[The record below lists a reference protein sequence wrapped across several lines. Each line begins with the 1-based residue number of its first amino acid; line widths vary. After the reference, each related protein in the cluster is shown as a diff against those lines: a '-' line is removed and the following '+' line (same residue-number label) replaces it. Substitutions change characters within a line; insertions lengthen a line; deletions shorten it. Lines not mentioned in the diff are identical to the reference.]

1 MDSPADFLFT
11 NNALRM
17 KNVVVDFSNYDAM
30 CGFGEIARNYAPR
43 LASVATEYQGDLHF
57 AFILPKR
64 HRGEFGC
71 HIDYIA
77 CEHFK
82 RESTA
87 FQDSCDLWHITD
99 QQTGYLPH
107 GGHAFKLLTVHD
119 LNYLHEKHG
128 IHLWKH
134 KILKQR
140 HIRRADYLTVISQY
154 VQADVMNNIR
164 GITQPPTV
172 IYNGINDIEK
182 EPQQRPAFVASDDEK
197 FFFTIG
203 QVRRK
208 KNFHVLVPMMKYLP
222 DYKLYICGDH
232 HWDYYNNIVKLIA
245 PDDRERILLP
255 GKISEQEKCWLYAH
269 AEAFLFPST
278 LEGFGIPVL
287 EAMRFGTKVFSSRYS
302 CLPEV
307 CSTHASYWDSYEPES
322 MALVVSTALAKWNRN
337 GKAAKAACSYSQ
349 SFNYDSYTRQY
360 ITLYRKLLGLPQL
373 T

>member
-1 MDSPADFLFT
+1 MDNT
-11 NNALRM
+11 
-17 KNVVVDFSNYDAM
+17 KTIVVDFSNYDAM
-30 CGFGEIARNYAPR
+30 CGFGEIARHYAPLLSAEVQPDIR
-43 LASVATEYQGDLHF
+43 F
-57 AFILPKR
+57 AFILPEK
-64 HRGEFGC
+64 HRGEFGS

-77 CEHFK
+77 CEHF
-82 RESTA
+82 RGEAAA
-87 FQDSCDLWHITD
+87 FQERCDLWHITD
-99 QQTGYLPH
+99 QQSGYLPR
-107 GGHAFKLLTVHD
+107 GGHAIKLLTVHD

-154 VQADVMNNIR
+154 VQTDVMNNIS
-164 GITQPPTV
+164 GIEQKPTV
-172 IYNGINDIEK
+172 IYNGINDVERA
-182 EPQQRPAFVASDDEK
+182 EQRRPAFVAADDEK

-208 KNFHVLVPMMKYLP
+208 KNFHVLVPMMKHFP

-232 HWDYYNNIVKLIA
+232 HWDYYDDIMKLIA
-245 PDDRERILLP
+245 PADRHRILLP
-255 GKISEQEKCWLYAH
+255 GKISEEEKCWLYAH
-269 AEAFLFPST
+269 AQAFLFPSM

-307 CSTHASYWDSYEPES
+307 CSVHASYWDSYEPEA
-322 MALVVSTALAKWNRN
+322 MAQVVRQGLAAWQR
-337 GKAAKAACSYSQ
+337 GGEAAKAACRYSQ
-349 SFNYDSYTRQY
+349 QFSYRRYTEQY
-360 ITLYRKLLGLPQL
+360 LALYRQLLGLPPL

>member
-1 MDSPADFLFT
+1 
-11 NNALRM
+11 M
-17 KNVVVDFSNYDAM
+17 KTVVVDFSNYDAW

-43 LASVATEYQGDLHF
+43 LAAVSQTDLHF
-57 AFILPKR
+57 VFIIPER
-64 HRGEFGC
+64 HRGEFGS
-71 HIDYIA
+71 HIGYIA

-82 RESTA
+82 SEAAVYRE
-87 FQDSCDLWHITD
+87 SCDLWHITD
-99 QQTGYLPH
+99 QQTGYLPR
-107 GGHAFKLLTVHD
+107 GGHAIKLMTVHD

-134 KILKQR
+134 MILKRR

-154 VQADVMNNIR
+154 VQDDVMQHIGGLDR
-164 GITQPPTV
+164 QPTV

-182 EPQQRPAFVASDDEK
+182 TPQQRPAFVASDDEK

-208 KNFHVLVPMMKYLP
+208 KNFHVLVPMMKHLP

-232 HWDYYNNIVKLIA
+232 HWSYYDDIVKLIA
-245 PDDRERILLP
+245 PEDRDRIVLP
-255 GKISEQEKCWLYAH
+255 GKIREEEKCWLYAH
-269 AEAFLFPST
+269 AQAFLFPST

-307 CSTHASYWDSYEPES
+307 CSTHASYWDSYEPEA
-322 MALVVSTALAKWNRN
+322 MAQAMRQGLAAWSRD
-337 GKAAKAACSYSQ
+337 GEAAEAACHYSQ
-349 SFNYDSYTRQY
+349 SFNYDRYTQQY
-360 ITLYRKLLGLPQL
+360 LALYRELLGLVPL